1 MFLDVSEQVFI
12 LVFDVWMR
20 FRENREK
27 SQRVLIL
34 VTAFA
39 YKFIELIRNGCY
51 QNQYS
56 LYFFA
61 IFGISVISS
70 IFRDVG
76 IFRYFRGLP

>member
-1 MFLDVSEQVFI
+1 MFLDDAEQVFI

-39 YKFIELIRNGCY
+39 YKFNERIRKPGTTFN
-51 QNQYS
+51 
-56 LYFFA
+56 
-61 IFGISVISS
+61 V
-70 IFRDVG
+70 
-76 IFRYFRGLP
+76 